1 MFLLCGRNP
10 VRLRG
15 IFIVDNV
22 ICLAH
27 HLDELNDEI
36 RNESV
41 QEKLVILFKLRNE
54 IEALANVFEAELYER
69 HS

>member
-1 MFLLCGRNP
+1 MFLLYARNP
-10 VRLRG
+10 FRLRG

-22 ICLAH
+22 ICLAQ

-36 RNESV
+36 KNESV
-41 QEKLVILFKLRNE
+41 QEKLVVLIKLRNE
-54 IEALANVFEAELYER
+54 IEALANDFETQLYER